1 MLRYD
6 AGEFSKPVRTP
17 NGYLRCDARITKV
30 GVFSYRQPDGTVQRE
45 LRLPGEVFRGDAMSS
60 FEDVPLTNNHP
71 REKLTSKNTR
81 KWQSG
86 SWSQVKRDDIYLAA
100 RALITDETA
109 IKDAEA
115 GKTQLSCGY
124 TCDLDVEP
132 GITRGI
138 EGVPDGL
145 AYDAI
150 QRNIVGNHVAMVRKG
165 RAGADATLRLDAEDA
180 VMVDETSKP
189 TGRRPGP
196 VGGTKTMK
204 IDGIDFE
211 MGDQAAQAVN
221 KMTERL
227 DAKDKAIVEAR
238 VALAKAEARADKAEE
253 DLKAEKKAHADD
265 ASEEKVQELVRARVA
280 LETTA
285 GAVLKEDGLD
295 LSTLSEA
302 EIRRAVVL
310 KVSPDAKQK
319 LDEADASYLQARFDA
334 TIEGWKEPDSI
345 APSPDNKP
353 RTKTVAAVKTDSL
366 SARERMIQHN
376 LNLGRSPIAASKL
389 GA

>member
-1 MLRYD
+1 
-6 AGEFSKPVRTP
+6 
-17 NGYLRCDARITKV
+17 
-30 GVFSYRQPDGTVQRE
+30 
-45 LRLPGEVFRGDAMSS
+45 
-60 FEDVPLTNNHP
+60 
-71 REKLTSKNTR
+71 
-81 KWQSG
+81 
-86 SWSQVKRDDIYLAA
+86 
-100 RALITDETA
+100 
-109 IKDAEA
+109 
-115 GKTQLSCGY
+115 
-124 TCDLDVEP
+124 
-132 GITRGI
+132 
-138 EGVPDGL
+138 
-145 AYDAI
+145 
-150 QRNIVGNHVAMVRKG
+150 
-165 RAGADATLRLDAEDA
+165 
-180 VMVDETSKP
+180 
-189 TGRRPGP
+189 
-196 VGGTKTMK
+196 MK